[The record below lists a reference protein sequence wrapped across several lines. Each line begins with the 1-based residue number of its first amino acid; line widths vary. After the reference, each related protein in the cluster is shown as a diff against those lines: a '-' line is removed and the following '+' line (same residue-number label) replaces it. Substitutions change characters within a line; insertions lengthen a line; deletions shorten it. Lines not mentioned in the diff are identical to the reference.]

1 MVTQRSGIRV
11 LLVDDHRILR
21 EGLRSCLKSVPNIE
35 VVGEACNGEEAMM
48 CIGKLQPQVVVMDI
62 NMPKMDGVT
71 ATRLMTGR
79 YPDVAVVGLSIADD
93 RYNKVAMERAG
104 AFGVM
109 TKGKQSVDEL
119 CREIEKAAATMSF
132 ISNLR
137 RKALAHTHAAIGG
150 RD

>member
-1 MVTQRSGIRV
+1 LGEGSTCNGGG
-11 LLVDDHRILR
+11 DHRILR

-35 VVGEACNGEEAMM
+35 VVGEACNGEEAMS
-48 CIGKLQPQVVVMDI
+48 CVEKLQPQVVVMDI

-79 YPDVAVVGLSIADD
+79 YPDVAVVGLSITED

-104 AFGVM
+104 AFRVM

-119 CREIEKAAATMSF
+119 CREIERAVETKAF
-132 ISNLR
+132 ISDLPK
-137 RKALAHTHAAIGG
+137 KAEINRT
-150 RD
+150 

>member
-21 EGLRSCLKSVPNIE
+21 EGLRSCLKSVPNIA
-35 VVGEACNGEEAMM
+35 VVGEACNGEEAMG

-71 ATRLMTGR
+71 ATRLLTGR
-79 YPDVAVVGLSIADD
+79 YPDVAVVGWSITED
-93 RYNKVAMERAG
+93 RHNKLAMERAG

-132 ISNLR
+132 ISHLR
-137 RKALAHTHAAIGG
+137 KKVEINRA
-150 RD
+150 